1 MYKDAEYQNMAL
13 ATEGVCPVKPPHDCV
28 SGMRETTKYSAFLS
42 GILAAL
48 VFAMATTG
56 AAQAQDSRSNSKPK
70 IADPA
75 KPSSTQP
82 AQTPTAKTHP
92 NDPMLWDAEQMME
105 EAVQQISARY
115 KLTAP
120 QEDYTRLLLKKRVRE
135 FLDQYE
141 SEVRELL
148 QESIDIRLG
157 RKDSDPAALMK
168 WAIRAMPVYDAAKNA
183 ILEGNHEWRA
193 ILDEEQIKTHDL
205 DLRLMTANFEGVT
218 GTLRQWEKGEGRLA
232 VAGGGTQQGAGIT
245 GPGALARRPEIE
257 DSWIAYVERFINV
270 YKLDDAK
277 RIAAREKIHKE
288 QLEKAKQYREAN
300 KEKFRK
306 IDEEREKIGPEHPVE
321 VRMKMIRETDQK
333 RRDLEAP
340 IHRLFIDLTR
350 RLDTLPSSKQRAAV
364 TEADRKSLDELY
376 RRLAGS
382 GAKSDAASREKA
394 GDSTG
399 PTKDT
404 KPVDAPAKD
413 AQPEDS
419 PAKDAPKSEDAAK
432 PSEATPKPA
441 EPAPEKPEAEPGAKP
456 ESHSD
461 FELTPC

>member
-13 ATEGVCPVKPPHDCV
+13 ATEGVCPVKSPHDCV
-28 SGMRETTKYSAFLS
+28 SGMNDSARKTSSILF
-42 GILAAL
+42 GIVAAL
-48 VFAMATTG
+48 LFALATTG
-56 AAQAQDSRSNSKPK
+56 FSQAQEGQSGQKPK

-75 KPSSTQP
+75 KSNSTQP
-82 AQTPTAKTHP
+82 AAQAPTAKTHP

-183 ILEGNHEWRA
+183 ILDGNNEWRA

-205 DLRLMTANFEGVT
+205 DLRLMAANFEGVT

-232 VAGGGTQQGAGIT
+232 VAGGSAGGAAQQSGGIT

-321 VRMKMIRETDQK
+321 VRMRMIRETDQK

-376 RRLAGS
+376 RRLAGA
-382 GAKSDAASREKA
+382 GTKSDAASREKA
-394 GDSTG
+394 GDSAG
-399 PTKDT
+399 PSKDE
-404 KPVDAPAKD
+404 KPGEAPAKD
-413 AQPEDS
+413 ARPEDS
-419 PAKDAPKSEDAAK
+419 PAKDAPKTGEAAK
-432 PSEATPKPA
+432 SSEAPPKPV
-441 EPAPEKPEAEPGAKP
+441 EPAPEKPETEPESKP
-456 ESHSD
+456 ESIPD
-461 FELTPC
+461 